1 MRKFFDELCQDERLS
16 CGETRFKV
24 TVYLTTVDRVCSQ
37 LQQRFNDLNSVV
49 SLFTLLS
56 PPFLTTASDD
66 ALHDACQQLRNKYDC
81 DLSAQFPSQ
90 MLLFRTCLRKELLT
104 KSTVYEVAELL
115 MVEHYALASSFG
127 DVCAAYM
134 LFLTIPVTVASC
146 ERSFSKLKIIKN
158 YLRST
163 MSQERLSG
171 LALLSIENER
181 ARMIDVAN
189 MIDIFSEQKA
199 RKKTL

>member
-1 MRKFFDELCQDERLS
+1 MLS
-16 CGETRFKV
+16 
-24 TVYLTTVDRVCSQ
+24 
-37 LQQRFNDLNSVV
+37 
-49 SLFTLLS
+49 
-56 PPFLTTASDD
+56 
-66 ALHDACQQLRNKYDC
+66 
-81 DLSAQFPSQ
+81 
-90 MLLFRTCLRKELLT
+90 FRTCLRKELLT
-104 KSTVYEVAELL
+104 KSTVYEAAELL

-189 MIDIFSEQKA
+189 MIDIFF
-199 RKKTL
+199 